1 MKGKP
6 RRSGRER
13 TSTVIQINGHAV
25 LKSNNYVTTDLT
37 YEYGDNSVASPAA
50 KKKRKTTTTTTT
62 AVKPRPTRRRVAEVQ
77 RQAHND
83 AIRKRVAAKAPFRI
97 AHLAKRRDI
106 LAPFLEDG
114 STTSKL
120 SNMSSAVSSPKNT
133 EIFLQPDAIQADM
146 RDYQLAGLNWM
157 VKMHSKNLGMI
168 L

>member
-1 MKGKP
+1 MTDKP

-25 LKSNNYVTTDLT
+25 LKSNNYVPTAFT

-50 KKKRKTTTTTTT
+50 KKKRKTTTT
-62 AVKPRPTRRRVAEVQ
+62 AVKPRPHRRVAEVQ

-106 LAPFLEDG
+106 IAPFLEDG

-133 EIFLQPDAIQADM
+133 EYFYNRM
-146 RDYQLAGLNWM
+146 RF
-157 VKMHSKNLGMI
+157 KPT
-168 L
+168 